1 MANPNLTKVL
11 YAGLL
16 ITFVT
21 TVLISNYAAFA
32 VLNNSTI
39 EEPYR
44 SAFFNISD
52 KYGDFA
58 AVGNTVK
65 DEGLVK
71 NILNFGENLITGTV
85 NVFVTGLTAMGT
97 FFEMIPIFGDILS
110 AIALGIPQLSGLIG
124 LAILMVGIFIAM
136 RYIQSVSNKQ
146 DLP

>member
-1 MANPNLTKVL
+1 MANPTLTKVL

-16 ITFVT
+16 ITFVA
-21 TVLISNYAAFA
+21 TVLISNYEPFA
-32 VLNNSTI
+32 VLNNSSI

-44 SAFFNISD
+44 TAFYNISD
-52 KYGDFA
+52 EYQDFA
-58 AVGNTVK
+58 DVGDTVK

-97 FFEMIPIFGDILS
+97 FFEMIPIFGNILS
-110 AIALGIPQLSGLIG
+110 AVSAGLPQLSGLIG
-124 LAILMVGIFIAM
+124 MLILMFGIFIAM

>member
-1 MANPNLTKVL
+1 MANPNLTKML
-11 YAGLL
+11 YMGL
-16 ITFVT
+16 IVTFVT
-21 TVLISNYAAFA
+21 AVLISNYASFA

-39 EEPYR
+39 EEPYK
-44 SAFFNISD
+44 SAFYNISD

-58 AVGNTVK
+58 EVGDTIK

-85 NVFVTGLTAMGT
+85 NVFVTGLEAMGT
-97 FFEMIPIFGDILS
+97 FFEMVPLFGDILS
-110 AIALGIPQLSGLIG
+110 AISLGIPQLSALIT
-124 LAILMVGIFIAM
+124 LAILMLGIFLAM